1 MKMSAA
7 LTIRVVT
14 SLEEFKG
21 LAREWEE
28 LLDRVPGHSLFLTW
42 EWLYYWATHHLEDGQ
57 LRILLASD
65 EHECLVGNAPLYLR
79 RTKAQGLISVREL
92 RWLGS
97 EAVCSSYLDFI
108 VQERHK
114 PALLQRLYRYLA
126 TKDEVSRR
134 GRAGA
139 FYSGHKS
146 CGCRGGVRVGG
157 CPPPTTMES
166 SARRWRI
173 CG

>member
-65 EHECLVGNAPLYLR
+65 EHECLVGIAPLYLR

-97 EAVCSSYLDFI
+97 EAVCSSYLDVI
-108 VQERHK
+108 VHERAQAG
-114 PALLQRLYRYLA
+114 PASDASTA
-126 TKDEVSRR
+126 TCSMRH
-134 GRAGA
+134 GA
-139 FYSGHKS
+139 SGTS
-146 CGCRGGVRVGG
+146 SPSPRSLPS
-157 CPPPTTMES
+157 PPRS
-166 SARRWRI
+166 I
-173 CG
+173 CGTSYSPRQGRSERWCV